1 MTSIR
6 RGSPDLLRR
15 RSSIGQAPSL
25 AAFFFWTTFLVTAA
39 IAYLWVYNQNDVLA
53 AHIVG
58 QQTRIAELENTNQD
72 LQVAIDQLSQI
83 DRITRIARTDLGMVA
98 PPAES
103 LIVYLPEP
111 PR

>member
-6 RGSPDLLRR
+6 RSSPGSLRG
-15 RSSIGQAPSL
+15 RSRLGQPPSL

-53 AHIVG
+53 ASIVG
-58 QQTRIAELENTNQD
+58 QQAIIADLENTNLD

-83 DRITRIARTDLGMVA
+83 DRITRIARIDLGMVA

>member
-6 RGSPDLLRR
+6 RSSSGALRR
-15 RSSIGQAPSL
+15 RTSSGSAPSL
-25 AAFFFWTTFLVTAA
+25 AAFFFWTTFLVSAA

-53 AHIVG
+53 VSVMEKQGLIE
-58 QQTRIAELENTNQD
+58 ELENTNRD
-72 LQVAIDQLSQI
+72 LQVAIDHLSQI
-83 DRITRIARTDLGMVA
+83 DRITRIARTELGMVA

>member
-6 RGSPDLLRR
+6 RGSPGLLRR

-39 IAYLWVYNQNDVLA
+39 ITYLWVYNQNDVLA
-53 AHIVG
+53 AGIVG